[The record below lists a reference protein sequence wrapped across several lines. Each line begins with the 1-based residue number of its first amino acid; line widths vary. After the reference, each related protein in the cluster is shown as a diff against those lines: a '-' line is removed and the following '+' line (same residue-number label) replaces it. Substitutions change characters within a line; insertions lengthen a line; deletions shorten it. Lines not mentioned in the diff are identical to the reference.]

1 MLPGLDE
8 LRETVEHMEQSL
20 AASPDAGELMAAYE
34 EVRTRFAA
42 DLDDERDEL
51 LSRGGALMLIQ
62 GAVGRAHAAHR
73 AWEAWTEALGSV
85 SSGRARRAAVPR

>member
-20 AASPDAGELMAAYE
+20 AASPDTGELMAAYE
-34 EVRTRFAA
+34 KVRARFAA
-42 DLDDERDEL
+42 DLDDKRDEL

-62 GAVGRAHAAHR
+62 GAVGRARNKA
-73 AWEAWTEALGSV
+73 
-85 SSGRARRAAVPR
+85 

>member
-20 AASPDAGELMAAYE
+20 AASPDTGELMAAYE
-34 EVRTRFAA
+34 EVRARFAA

-51 LSRGGALMLIQ
+51 LSR
-62 GAVGRAHAAHR
+62 V
-73 AWEAWTEALGSV
+73 
-85 SSGRARRAAVPR
+85 AR

>member
-34 EVRTRFAA
+34 EVRARFAA

-62 GAVGRAHAAHR
+62 GAVGRAHDSA
-73 AWEAWTEALGSV
+73 
-85 SSGRARRAAVPR
+85 